1 MTIEKRVLK
10 IIRETIKHQKDCGII
25 DFNTFERIIDAV
37 NEKIMVAPLEVFQ
50 MVGDWKFYVIKNDGT
65 TVSTNT
71 IDLTVPNLMSFLIP
85 IVKEGETK

>member
-10 IIRETIKHQKDCGII
+10 IIRETIKHQKDCGTI

-37 NEKIMVAPLEVFQ
+37 NEKIMIAPLGVFQ

-65 TVSTNT
+65 TVSTNI